1 MIKLVADYN
10 ASSTAC
16 AMPAAGG
23 RKFSQQCSIARAWN
37 SGRGGISSSDEYGE
51 CTDDTEDMYD
61 GLFRP
66 TGVGAGARSATK
78 KSEGGG
84 GGGGGH
90 AKAKGDRTK

>member
-16 AMPAAGG
+16 VMPAAGG

-37 SGRGGISSSDEYGE
+37 SGKRGISSSDEDGE
-51 CTDDTEDMYD
+51 CKDNTVNMYNR
-61 GLFRP
+61 LFRP
-66 TGVGAGARSATK
+66 TGGGAGAGSAAK
-78 KSEGGG
+78 MSEVR

-90 AKAKGDRTK
+90 AKAKGDRKK